1 MGRDKMRLEFGG
13 RSLLGSAVER
23 FSRYFDTILVSVA
36 RPGEYAGEGFETV
49 PDIFPGCGPLSGL
62 HAALAYAR
70 DDGVFLAAGDLPFA
84 DPALARKLAELCGS
98 HEICVLDGTSGKREP
113 LFGFYKSSLLE
124 RANLALLDGR
134 HSMTE
139 FLASSD
145 TLSVPPA
152 LLGGLWHEKLLTNI
166 NYPSDYALLT
176 KGGETSAEESA
187 QC

>member
-13 RSLLGSAVER
+13 EPFLKSAVER
-23 FSRYFDTILVSVA
+23 FSRFFDTVLVSVA

-62 HAALAYAR
+62 HAALACAR

-84 DPALARKLAELCGS
+84 DPALALKLSDLCGG
-98 HEICVLDGTSGKREP
+98 HEICVVDGISGKREP
-113 LFGFYKSSLLE
+113 LFGFYKNSLLE
-124 RANLALLDGR
+124 RAKLALLDGR

-152 LLGGLWHEKLLTNI
+152 LLGGLWNEKLLTNI
-166 NYPSDYALLT
+166 NYPDDYIRLT
-176 KGGETSAEESA
+176 KLGGTAADKSAPR
-187 QC
+187 